1 MDSRIFFILVTAGA
15 FVFASPATSEDT
27 IDLEKYRAE
36 TTEKWETDMEEFDAT
51 NRAATSSDNNILFVG
66 SSSFRRWENMATD
79 MIPYQTINRGFGG
92 SKWSDLAVYAD
103 RLITPHK
110 FRAIV
115 FFVANDIGGKGED
128 KSPEEVA
135 ALAAYVL
142 ERVRAHNPDAPA
154 FFIATTPT
162 EKRWDLWPQIKKANS
177 AVRAMCQE
185 SENAWFIAT
194 ESIFFDADNK
204 PRPEFFVDDK
214 LHMNREGYIRWAA
227 AIKSHL
233 DSVFDG
239 AGN

>member
-1 MDSRIFFILVTAGA
+1 MNPRIFLTLATAGV
-15 FVFASPATSEDT
+15 FVFAPPATADDT

-36 TTEKWETDMEEFDAT
+36 TTEKWEVEMKEFDAA
-51 NRAATSSDNNILFVG
+51 NGAVAPSDNNIHFVG
-66 SSSFRRWENMATD
+66 SSSFRLWEDMATD
-79 MIPYQTINRGFGG
+79 MIPYQTINPGFGG

-135 ALAAYVL
+135 ALASYAL

-162 EKRWDLWPQIKKANS
+162 EKRWDLWPQIKQANS
-177 AVRAMCQE
+177 AVRAMCAE
-185 SENAWFIAT
+185 TENAWFIAT
-194 ESIFFDADNK
+194 ESIFFDADSK

-214 LHMNREGYIRWAA
+214 LHMNRQGYVRWAA

-233 DSVFDG
+233 DTVL
-239 AGN
+239 NER